1 MTALSDA
8 PAAAEPKGAR
18 PAGRSRRGL
27 IAYRIAL
34 GWIVLLVVLGAAA
47 GLIAPYDPTA
57 PAGPARLAPFS
68 DFGHL
73 LGTDGVGRDVLS
85 RLLHGIRI
93 SLAVGVGAT
102 AVAAVAGVLLGLVA
116 AYHRGWIEAVI
127 KVATDTVLSFPPL
140 LVLLALA
147 AVIDPGVPTLT
158 LSLGL
163 LFTPPFA
170 RLTRSAA
177 LAQMKIDY
185 VAAARS
191 LGAGASRII
200 FRELLPNSVR
210 PVISY
215 SVVVVALVIVIEG
228 SLSFL
233 GVGIPPPA
241 PSWGSMIASAKDQIS
256 LAPHLMVPPAL
267 MIVATVLA
275 FNTVGDH
282 LRDRVSG
289 SAE

>member
-1 MTALSDA
+1 MTALSDVPAVAETGDARA
-8 PAAAEPKGAR
+8 P
-18 PAGRSRRGL
+18 GRERRGR
-27 IAYRIAL
+27 IAYRVAL
-34 GWIVLLVVLGAAA
+34 GWIGLLAVLGATA
-47 GLIAPYDPTA
+47 GLVAPYDPTA

-85 RLLHGIRI
+85 RLLHGIQI

-102 AVAAVAGVLLGLVA
+102 LVAAVAGVLLGLLA
-116 AYHRGWIEAVI
+116 AYFRGWVEAVI
-127 KVATDTVLSFPPL
+127 RVGTDAVLSFPPL

-147 AVIDPGVPTLT
+147 AVVDPGVPTLT

-163 LFTPPFA
+163 LFTPPLA

-185 VAAARS
+185 IAAARS
-191 LGAGASRII
+191 LGAGAGRII

-256 LAPHLMVPPAL
+256 LAPHVMVPPAL
-267 MIVATVLA
+267 MIVFTVLA

-282 LRDRVSG
+282 LRNRFSG
-289 SAE
+289 GAE